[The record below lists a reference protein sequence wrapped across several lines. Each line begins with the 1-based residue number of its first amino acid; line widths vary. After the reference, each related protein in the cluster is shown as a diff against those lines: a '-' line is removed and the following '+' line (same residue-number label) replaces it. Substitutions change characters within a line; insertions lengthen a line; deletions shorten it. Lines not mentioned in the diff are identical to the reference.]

1 MTTINPLTASPNMQP
16 NSVAS
21 QAPKISSAE
30 LPTRDK
36 PIPPEVGVY
45 ANGLLDIS
53 ALGLEKQQKESQID
67 ATTKPDE
74 LTDEVININSTIGRL
89 SSVGNLS
96 HSQATNLYNKIARLL

>member
-21 QAPKISSAE
+21 QAPKTSSAE
-30 LPTRDK
+30 LPTREK

-45 ANGLLDIS
+45 ANGLLEIS
-53 ALGLEKQQKESQID
+53 SLGLKKQQIETQVDASIKPKEL
-67 ATTKPDE
+67 A
-74 LTDEVININSTIGRL
+74 DEVINISSTIGRL

-96 HSQATNLYNKIARLL
+96 HSQATSLYNKIARLL

>member
-21 QAPKISSAE
+21 QAPKTSSAE

-45 ANGLLDIS
+45 ANG
-53 ALGLEKQQKESQID
+53 
-67 ATTKPDE
+67 
-74 LTDEVININSTIGRL
+74 
-89 SSVGNLS
+89 
-96 HSQATNLYNKIARLL
+96 